1 MKNIAK
7 KPLALLIAMILI
19 MTSMPMMFSSASV
32 CDEAGHDFEWKT
44 NGDFYCGVEGKR
56 TQYCK
61 VCGKRGVT
69 ELATMVNHSDA
80 NADKICDNCELN
92 IVKTGD
98 VNATMTKVNEYDIFA
113 YCAAFIPEISG
124 VYAINTT
131 VFGAIINDNYETYI
145 ESLLMGGGT
154 KAHLIAGESYIIIEA
169 DFALVESSSLGKV
182 SISLISECD
191 HINLTETNE
200 VAPTC
205 TEDGKT
211 VSVYCNDCKGYIITS
226 KTISALG
233 HSISSYVEK
242 DGTIVSKCARCDYTE
257 FTDSE
262 ITTEITTRPDV
273 TYPTTEYWPTEES
286 STTRPTTESTTRPD
300 VTYPT
305 TEYWP
310 TEEPSTT
317 RPTTETTTR
326 PNVTYPT
333 TEPTTEYWPTTAPTT
348 TRPTTEG
355 GCTNGHVSVRK
366 QIVKATTKDNGY
378 IVYVCDYCGEKFN
391 KTVISRIDESSIRLS
406 TSKCTY
412 NGKTRTPSVYVEDI
426 NGKKLVEDVDYVV
439 KYPSGR
445 KKVGNYNIN
454 VEFIN
459 NYKGEKDLTFTIAPG
474 STDTYGVTIKENNV
488 LISWYEVP
496 EATGYRIYIYE
507 DADSTVRKRVASVE
521 GTKYTLT
528 KDYNGKALVSGQEYK
543 FAIAAYTKFEDGT
556 VIHSLL
562 DSEMVFEYDYV
573 EEKVPE
579 PPVKKECNCKCHK
592 SGLTKLIFK
601 IKLFVQR
608 ILGRNK
614 VCDCGVAHY

>member
-32 CDEAGHDFEWKT
+32 CDEAGHDFEWQT

-61 VCGKRGVT
+61 VCGKRGIT

-98 VNATMTKVNEYDIFA
+98 VNMPMTKVNEYDIFA

-191 HINLTETNE
+191 HINLTKTNE

-211 VSVYCNDCKGYIITS
+211 VSVYCDDCKGYIITS

-242 DGTIVSKCARCDYTE
+242 DGTIVGKCARCDYTE

-262 ITTEITTRPDV
+262 
-273 TYPTTEYWPTEES
+273 S
-286 STTRPTTESTTRPD
+286 
-300 VTYPT
+300 
-305 TEYWP
+305 
-310 TEEPSTT
+310 
-317 RPTTETTTR
+317 TTETTTR

-333 TEPTTEYWPTTAPTT
+333 TVPTTEYWPTTAPTT

-439 KYPSGR
+439 TYPSGR

-454 VEFIN
+454 VKFIN
-459 NYKGEKDLTFTIAPG
+459 NYKGEKDLSFTIAPG
-474 STDTYGVTIKENNV
+474 STDTYGVTIKEKSA

-507 DADSTVRKRVASVE
+507 DTDSTVRKRVASVE
-521 GTKYTLT
+521 DTKYTLT
-528 KDYNGKALVSGQEYK
+528 KDYNGKALVNGKEYK

-562 DSEMVFEYDYV
+562 DSEMVFGYEYV
-573 EEKVPE
+573 EEKDPE
-579 PPVKKECNCKCHK
+579 PTVKKECDCKCHK

-601 IKLFVQR
+601 IKLFIQR

>member
-1 MKNIAK
+1 MKNIAN

-32 CDEAGHDFEWKT
+32 CDEAGHDFEWQT

-61 VCGKRGVT
+61 VCGKRGIT

-98 VNATMTKVNEYDIFA
+98 VNMPMTKVNEYDIFA

-191 HINLTETNE
+191 HINLTKTNE

-211 VSVYCNDCKGYIITS
+211 VSVYCDDCKGYIITS

-242 DGTIVSKCARCDYTE
+242 DGTIVGKCARCDYTE

-262 ITTEITTRPDV
+262 
-273 TYPTTEYWPTEES
+273 S
-286 STTRPTTESTTRPD
+286 
-300 VTYPT
+300 
-305 TEYWP
+305 
-310 TEEPSTT
+310 
-317 RPTTETTTR
+317 TTETTTR

-333 TEPTTEYWPTTAPTT
+333 TVPTTEYWPTTAPTT

-439 KYPSGR
+439 TYPSGR

-454 VEFIN
+454 VKFIN
-459 NYKGEKDLTFTIAPG
+459 NYKGEKDLSFTIAPG
-474 STDTYGVTIKENNV
+474 STDTYGVTIKEKSA

-507 DADSTVRKRVASVE
+507 DTDSTVRKRVASVE
-521 GTKYTLT
+521 DTKYTLT
-528 KDYNGKALVSGQEYK
+528 KDYNGKALVNGKEYK

-562 DSEMVFEYDYV
+562 DSEMVFGYEYV
-573 EEKVPE
+573 EEKDPE
-579 PPVKKECNCKCHK
+579 PTVKKECDCKCHK

-601 IKLFVQR
+601 IKLFIQR